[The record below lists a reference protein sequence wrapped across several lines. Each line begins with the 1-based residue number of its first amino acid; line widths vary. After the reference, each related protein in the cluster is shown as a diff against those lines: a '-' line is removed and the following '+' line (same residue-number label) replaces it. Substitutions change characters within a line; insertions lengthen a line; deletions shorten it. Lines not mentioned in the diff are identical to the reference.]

1 MHLCLQHRLA
11 NTFLEKEEHQH
22 YSLMLKSNQEILKRR
37 LYTLL
42 PRRYQCLFEIGKG
55 MGVNLLSESLYS
67 YIILQLYTD

>member
-42 PRRYQCLFEIGKG
+42 PRRYQFLFEIGKG